1 MRVAGGILSEF
12 YSQFLSCFFCSRS
25 KDVIEPLVL
34 EQWFVSMVEMSEM
47 GINVRMF
54 GGIFLILLVVLTNLS
69 SKLVFTSICIL
80 NILIKKLCTPVVHV
94 YELKKKSYC
103 KLHLLYRYMQ
113 CGSDAPFVGSEDQA
127 VDLCSRIL

>member
-94 YELKKKSYC
+94 YELKKRVIVNCICCTGICSVVVM
-103 KLHLLYRYMQ
+103 LL
-113 CGSDAPFVGSEDQA
+113 
-127 VDLCSRIL
+127 L